1 MARLTVTGYGEVSV
15 PPDEARVDLNVVAR
29 GDSPGEALSGVA
41 DRAKSLVA
49 LLDELGIPPEQRLT
63 SGIWAHDDREPGGAT
78 RFQAGE
84 RLTVTVSA
92 DLVGTLLDAAS
103 SRAEAQV
110 HGPQFVVAQENPARG
125 EALKVAA
132 ENARGRAEALASG
145 LGLRLGAVVEGGEGG
160 GFHPVTRTLDF
171 ATVEAGPPVEASQ
184 ATVAASVTVTFEAE
198 PA

>member
-1 MARLTVTGYGEVSV
+1 MARITVSGYGEVSV

-29 GDSPGEALSGVA
+29 GDSPGDALKGVA
-41 DRAKSLVA
+41 ERARSVVA

-92 DLVGTLLDAAS
+92 DLVGTLLDAAA

-110 HGPQFVVAQENPARG
+110 QGPQFVVAQENPARG
-125 EALKVAA
+125 EALKVAT
-132 ENARGRAEALASG
+132 ENARTRAEALAEG
-145 LGLRLGAVVEGGEGG
+145 LGLRLGAVVEAGEGG
-160 GFHPVTRTLDF
+160 SFHPVTRTASFGPL
-171 ATVEAGPPVEASQ
+171 EPGPPVEASQ
-184 ATVAASVTVTFEAE
+184 ATIWASVAVTFEAE

>member
-49 LLDELGIPPEQRLT
+49 LLDELGMPPEQRLT
-63 SGIWAHDDREPGGAT
+63 SGIWAHDDP
-78 RFQAGE
+78 
-84 RLTVTVSA
+84 
-92 DLVGTLLDAAS
+92 
-103 SRAEAQV
+103 SRAEPRDSRPASV
-110 HGPQFVVAQENPARG
+110 DSGP
-125 EALKVAA
+125 L
-132 ENARGRAEALASG
+132 
-145 LGLRLGAVVEGGEGG
+145 
-160 GFHPVTRTLDF
+160 
-171 ATVEAGPPVEASQ
+171 VEASQ